1 MEEGKYQ
8 KLIEILGNI
17 NEINPTTELE
27 IIKLLFKKIM
37 FGDRRNRI
45 KKNLFLEKYNDYARE
60 GWRQLFIIYDKF
72 DNMEKNKMKA
82 FFLQKK
88 N

>member
-45 KKNLFLEKYNDYARE
+45 KKE
-60 GWRQLFIIYDKF
+60 FIS
-72 DNMEKNKMKA
+72 
-82 FFLQKK
+82 
-88 N
+88 